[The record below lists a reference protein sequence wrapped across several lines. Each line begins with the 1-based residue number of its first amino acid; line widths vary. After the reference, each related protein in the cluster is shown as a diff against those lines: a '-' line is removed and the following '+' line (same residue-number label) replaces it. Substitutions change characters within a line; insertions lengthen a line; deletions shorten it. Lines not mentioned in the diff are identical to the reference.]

1 MIENE
6 KKDGAEKS
14 VTVMK
19 KVRSKKGAVIF
30 LCSMAAA
37 LVILLFLNAVASG
50 SIGGTES
57 SDDADVTAAT
67 AQTYPA
73 EWFDVPDY
81 DADITADADYT
92 ELDRKMHYTVGNE
105 SFTID
110 GDADEYGSLCVF
122 WDKFFDLAKAGEE
135 AGLTS
140 MHTSAYLKK
149 FGDFGSIAPQKIYN
163 IRVEL
168 LDSRE
173 VESGDYKGTT
183 VSYFLV
189 SYCIKDNNGT
199 LRNDFIDDNVSVPLI
214 YEIVEDNGELKI
226 NNYSRRSVSTGGGDG
241 DEESGGT
248 TMIVIAVIVIMVII
262 AAAVAIGFAT
272 GLFGKKKRKN
282 KTDGAAETAQNSTK
296 NQ

>member
-1 MIENE
+1 MTENE
-6 KKDGAEKS
+6 KNNAADKS
-14 VTVMK
+14 ATVMK
-19 KVRSKKGAVIF
+19 KVRSKKGAAIF

-37 LVILLFLNAVASG
+37 LVVLLFLNAVASG
-50 SIGGTES
+50 SVGGTENP
-57 SDDADVTAAT
+57 DDADVTAAA

-81 DADITADADYT
+81 DADITADADYAG
-92 ELDRKMHYTVGNE
+92 LDCKMHYTVGNE
-105 SFTID
+105 SFMID

-135 AGLTS
+135 DGLTS

-163 IRVEL
+163 INVEL
-168 LDSRE
+168 LKSRD

-199 LRNDFIDDNVSVPLI
+199 FRNDFIDDNVSVPLI

-226 NNYSRRSVSTGGGDG
+226 NNYSRQSMMTGDGDG
-241 DEESGGT
+241 DEKDGGT
-248 TMIVIAVIVIMVII
+248 LMIVIAAVVILLII
-262 AAAVAIGFAT
+262 AAAAAIGFAT

-282 KTDGAAETAQNSTK
+282 KIGDNTAA
-296 NQ
+296 